1 MKKIGIVGG
10 GQLGRMLAFEAKKM
24 GMYVAIVDPTPQ
36 SPAGQVSD
44 FQILGDY
51 KDTSATKKLAKISD
65 VVTIDAEFVNDEILQ
80 KLEDQGKSIH
90 PSSQTIK
97 IIKDKFSQ
105 KKFLKTCKIPTA
117 EFIEIENEK
126 DILKAGE
133 KFGYPFLLKA
143 RTDAYDGKG
152 NFVVSSK
159 NKIQKGQEVLLGRP
173 LYAEKYVPFIKEL
186 SVVVARST
194 KGELKNFPV
203 VETIH
208 KNNICDIV
216 IVPAQISAKAKR
228 NAEKLALQVMKKMKG
243 AGVFAIEMFLKKDGA
258 VLVNEIAP
266 RVHNSGHFSIEACF
280 TSQFEQH
287 IRAITGLPLG
297 DTSLKVKYAVMK
309 NILGT
314 KNGQIDDSG
323 LKKALKFPGVSVHL
337 YGKKEN
343 RIGRKM
349 GHITAVGNSLTVC
362 LRNVN
367 KARKELKI

>member
-159 NKIQKGQEVLLGRP
+159 NKIQKFPRDNVMVYNEPYGYDKNVNYSTLL
-173 LYAEKYVPFIKEL
+173 LETELKIKEY
-186 SVVVARST
+186 T
-194 KGELKNFPV
+194 
-203 VETIH
+203 
-208 KNNICDIV
+208 NNY
-216 IVPAQISAKAKR
+216 
-228 NAEKLALQVMKKMKG
+228 KKT
-243 AGVFAIEMFLKKDGA
+243 DD
-258 VLVNEIAP
+258 
-266 RVHNSGHFSIEACF
+266 SDTFSIEYLI
-280 TSQFEQH
+280 E
-287 IRAITGLPLG
+287 
-297 DTSLKVKYAVMK
+297 
-309 NILGT
+309 
-314 KNGQIDDSG
+314 
-323 LKKALKFPGVSVHL
+323 
-337 YGKKEN
+337 
-343 RIGRKM
+343 
-349 GHITAVGNSLTVC
+349 
-362 LRNVN
+362 
-367 KARKELKI
+367 

>member
-1 MKKIGIVGG
+1 M
-10 GQLGRMLAFEAKKM
+10 
-24 GMYVAIVDPTPQ
+24 
-36 SPAGQVSD
+36 
-44 FQILGDY
+44 
-51 KDTSATKKLAKISD
+51 
-65 VVTIDAEFVNDEILQ
+65 
-80 KLEDQGKSIH
+80 
-90 PSSQTIK
+90 
-97 IIKDKFSQ
+97 
-105 KKFLKTCKIPTA
+105 
-117 EFIEIENEK
+117 
-126 DILKAGE
+126 
-133 KFGYPFLLKA
+133 LKA